1 MSNKNEIF
9 GGSRTLN
16 AYVIRDWWG
25 DLYEI
30 CEAVAC
36 ELVRSDFYRWTSV
49 YDIRTNKKVQE
60 AVKKIPKITN
70 KAIHALEMANL
81 RGVTVNVIYY
91 DTEMYDR
98 HKRDEERY
106 LSLYDAVGFLP
117 SKDREK
123 VYKILLKN
131 GFDINKIYNY
141 SEA

>member
-1 MSNKNEIF
+1 MINKNEI
-9 GGSRTLN
+9 GGGNVTVD
-16 AYVIRDWWG
+16 AYVIRDRWG
-25 DLYEI
+25 DFYEI

-36 ELVRSDFYRWTSV
+36 ELGCNDFYRWVSV
-49 YDIRTNKKVQE
+49 YNIRTNKEAQE
-60 AVKKIPKITN
+60 AVKKIPKITD
-70 KAIHALEMANL
+70 KAIHAIEMANL

-123 VYKILLKN
+123 VHKILLKN
-131 GFDINKIYNY
+131 GFDINKIYDCG
-141 SEA
+141 EA